1 MRLAILSGV
10 LFLSGISALIFET
23 LWLRL
28 SGLAFGNSIWAAALI
43 LSSFMAG
50 LALGTAIAASAKLR
64 TRPLKL
70 YAALEVAVALFGCTI
85 VFALPII
92 GELLRPLF
100 QALWTHQTILL
111 ALRVLFSF
119 VILLIPTTAMGLTL
133 PVVLED
139 RVLARADFRRALGLL
154 YGFNT
159 LGAVAGA
166 LVGELFLIKAFG
178 LWGTSLAAGLLNC
191 VAAAIALL
199 LALAKYP
206 SPSPLPSNRGERI
219 KVRGEFNDL
228 QHDRRLRLNVDY
240 RLPWKLL
247 FVSFGAGSILLT
259 LEVVWFRFLRLYVA
273 SSATAFSLMLA
284 IVLAGIGLG
293 GAASGAF
300 SKKIARQQTLLP
312 ILLVVAAILTLLCYV
327 LFPVPK
333 LGEGEKNFY
342 LESWP
347 QIALISIALMFPVA
361 FLSGVL
367 FPAIAAR
374 VQESVPSRMNSL
386 GVTTLFNTAGAA
398 IGPLLAGFI
407 LLPKLGFQSSLII
420 CAIGYGLLCLIISRK
435 DNWSPKRPSGL
446 ALVGLSLLFAASV
459 ALFPFHRDEM
469 HFANARKLYE
479 SEEQHLVKKIEGTTG
494 TWQLLRRDLFGQ
506 PYYYRLMTDG
516 FSMSATN
523 PRNQRYMRLFA
534 YLPSALHPQP
544 EDALL
549 IAFGCGVTADALVH
563 DVDLRHIDIVD
574 ISKEAFALA
583 DDYREAGYSNSL
595 RDPRV
600 TAIVQDGRF
609 FLQASP
615 QRYDIITGEP
625 PPPKVL
631 GSVNLYTEQF
641 FSLMSDWLKDG
652 GIATF
657 WLPIYQLNVAE
668 AKAILLAFHDAFPN
682 CAIWSS
688 SDEEWIMMGIK
699 GAPQKIDNEQ
709 IRKFWRFG
717 STRDD
722 LARIGV
728 EVPEQLAALFVMDG
742 DEIDRITNGI
752 KPLTDF
758 YPKRLG
764 DVTAED
770 KSIHEFT
777 GGYMQATSA
786 AERFHSSR
794 LIQQIWPEAMT
805 AQLDPFFAIRE
816 MRYRAG
822 LTETNWLAE
831 LDIHLRGSRLR
842 EPVLETLGTNSFR
855 IALAEKAAD
864 NLQPPPVE
872 LLSDLAA
879 AALARRDYHEA
890 IRLLEDKRARGAAN
904 PDDIFLL
911 TYLYCLN
918 GEVAKAESVATA
930 TTEPERP
937 FVKWLWG
944 KLQAEYGF
952 RPPTSD

>member
-1 MRLAILSGV
+1 
-10 LFLSGISALIFET
+10 
-23 LWLRL
+23 
-28 SGLAFGNSIWAAALI
+28 
-43 LSSFMAG
+43 
-50 LALGTAIAASAKLR
+50 
-64 TRPLKL
+64 
-70 YAALEVAVALFGCTI
+70 
-85 VFALPII
+85 
-92 GELLRPLF
+92 
-100 QALWTHQTILL
+100 
-111 ALRVLFSF
+111 
-119 VILLIPTTAMGLTL
+119 MGLTL

-139 RVLARADFRRALGLL
+139 RVLARADFGRTLGVL

-159 LGAVAGA
+159 LGAVVGA
-166 LVGELFLIKAFG
+166 LIGELFLIKAFG
-178 LWGTSLAAGLLNC
+178 LWGTSLSAGLLNC
-191 VAAAIALL
+191 VAAVIALL
-199 LALAKYP
+199 LALAKHP

-228 QHDRRLRLNVDY
+228 KHDRRLRLNVDY
-240 RLPWKLL
+240 RPPWKLL
-247 FVSFGAGSILLT
+247 FVSFGAGCILLT

-293 GAASGAF
+293 GIASGAF
-300 SKKIARQQTLLP
+300 LKRMRQSALP
-312 ILLVVAAILTLLCYV
+312 ILLVSAAILTLLCYIF
-327 LFPVPK
+327 FPVPT

-342 LESWP
+342 LESWKE
-347 QIALISIALMFPVA
+347 IALISIALMFPVA
-361 FLSGVL
+361 FLSGIL
-367 FPAIAAR
+367 FPAIATR
-374 VQESVPSRMNSL
+374 VQESVPSRINSL

-407 LLPKLGFQSSLII
+407 LLPKLGFQSSLIV
-420 CAIGYGLLCLIISRK
+420 CAIGYAVLAMFIVIPPRQSEAATVRVALITLLGVFIAIL
-435 DNWSPKRPSGL
+435 
-446 ALVGLSLLFAASV
+446 
-459 ALFPFHRDEM
+459 ALFPRHRDEM

-494 TWQLLRRDLFGQ
+494 TWQLLRRDLYGL

-534 YLPSALHPQP
+534 YLPAALHPQP

-549 IAFGCGVTADALVH
+549 IAFGCGVTADALTH
-563 DVDLRHIDIVD
+563 DVDLKHIDIVD
-574 ISKEAFALA
+574 ISKEAFALS
-583 DDYREAGYSNSL
+583 DDYRGAGYSNSL

-641 FSLMSDWLKDG
+641 FALMSDRLNDG

-657 WLPIYQLNVAE
+657 WLPIYQLNVSE
-668 AKAILLAFHDAFPN
+668 AKAILHAFHDAFPN
-682 CAIWSS
+682 CVIWSS

-709 IRKFWRFG
+709 VRKFWRFG

-742 DEIDRITNGI
+742 DEIDRIANGT

-770 KSIHEFT
+770 KAIHEFT
-777 GGYMQATSA
+777 GTYMQATSV
-786 AERFHSSR
+786 AERFRSSR
-794 LIQQIWPEAMT
+794 LIQQIWPEATT
-805 AQLDPFFAIRE
+805 AQLEPFFAIRE
-816 MRYRAG
+816 MRYRAS
-822 LTETNWLAE
+822 LSETNWLAE

-842 EPVLETLGTNSFR
+842 EPVLETLDTNSFR
-855 IALAEKAAD
+855 VALAHKAAD
-864 NLQPPPVE
+864 KLEPRPIE
-872 LLSDLAA
+872 LLPDLIAE
-879 AALARRDYHEA
+879 ALARRDYQEA
-890 IRLLEDKRARGAAN
+890 IRLLEDKRARAAASR
-904 PDDIFLL
+904 DDISLL

-918 GEVAKAESVATA
+918 GEVAKAESIATA
-930 TTEPERP
+930 TTDRERP

-944 KLQAEYGF
+944 KLKAEYGF
-952 RPPTSD
+952 RPPKSD

>member
-1 MRLAILSGV
+1 MRLAILSVV

-50 LALGTAIAASAKLR
+50 LALGTAIAASSKLR
-64 TRPLKL
+64 IRPLKL
-70 YAALEVAVALFGCTI
+70 YAALEFAVAIFGCTI

-100 QALWTHQTILL
+100 QALWNHQTILL

-119 VILLIPTTAMGLTL
+119 ALLLIPTTAMGLTL

-139 RVLARADFRRALGLL
+139 RVLARADFGRALGLL

-159 LGAVAGA
+159 VGAVAGA
-166 LVGELFLIKAFG
+166 LIGELCLVKAFG

-191 VAAAIALL
+191 VAAAIALFL
-199 LALAKYP
+199 TKRNGLFEDADASGTLTA
-206 SPSPLPSNRGERI
+206 SPTEAPA
-219 KVRGEFNDL
+219 
-228 QHDRRLRLNVDY
+228 RRLSFAINY
-240 RLPWKLL
+240 SLPWRPLII
-247 FVSFGAGSILLT
+247 SFGAGCILLA

-293 GAASGAF
+293 GTVSGAF
-300 SKKIARQQTLLP
+300 SKKIRQSALLP
-312 ILLVVAAILTLLCYV
+312 ILLVAAAILTLLCYV

-333 LGEGEKNFY
+333 LGESEKNFY
-342 LESWP
+342 LESWKE
-347 QIALISIALMFPVA
+347 ITLLSCALMFPVA

-386 GVTTLFNTAGAA
+386 GITTLFNTAGAA
-398 IGPLLAGFI
+398 IGPLLAGFV
-407 LLPKLGFQSSLII
+407 LLPKLGFQFSLII
-420 CAIGYGLLCLIISRK
+420 CAVVYGLLCLAISRK
-435 DNWSPKRPSGL
+435 DNWSPKRPTGL
-446 ALVGLSLLFAASV
+446 ALFGLSLLFAASV
-459 ALFPFHRDEM
+459 ALFPFQRDEM
-469 HFANARKLYE
+469 HFANARKLFE
-479 SEEQHLVKKIEGTTG
+479 SEEQHLVTKIEGTTG
-494 TWQLLRRDLFGQ
+494 TWQLLRRDLFGL

-523 PRNQRYMRLFA
+523 PPNQRYMRLFA
-534 YLPSALHPQP
+534 YLPLVLHPQP
-544 EDALL
+544 QDALL
-549 IAFGCGVTADALVH
+549 IAFGCGVTADALAH
-563 DVDLRHIDIVD
+563 DVDLERIDIVD
-574 ISKEAFALA
+574 ISKEAFDLA
-583 DDYREAGYSNSL
+583 DDYRGAGYSNSL
-595 RDPRV
+595 RDPRAN
-600 TAIVQDGRF
+600 AIVQDGRF

-615 QRYDIITGEP
+615 RRYDIITGEP

-641 FSLMSDWLKDG
+641 FSLMGDRLKDG

-657 WLPIYQLNVAE
+657 WLPVYQLNVNE
-668 AKAILLAFHDAFPN
+668 AKAILRAFHDAFP
-682 CAIWSS
+682 ATIIWSS

-699 GAPQKIDNEQ
+699 GAPHKIDNER
-709 IRKFWRFG
+709 IRKLWSFS
-717 STRDD
+717 STRTD
-722 LARIGV
+722 LARIGI
-728 EVPEQLAALFVMDG
+728 EVPEQMAALFVMDG
-742 DEIDRITNGI
+742 DEIDRITAGT

-777 GGYMQATSA
+777 GGYMRAESA
-786 AERFHSSR
+786 AQRFRRSR
-794 LIQQIWPEAMT
+794 LSQHIWPEAMT
-805 AQLDPFFAIRE
+805 AGLGPFFTVRE
-816 MRYRAG
+816 MRYRAR
-822 LTETNWLAE
+822 LTPTNWLAE

-842 EPVLETLGTNSFR
+842 EPVLETLDTNAFR
-855 IALAEKAAD
+855 IAVAKKAAG
-864 NLQPPPVE
+864 NLEPPPTEV
-872 LLSDLAA
+872 LPDLIA

-890 IRLLEDKRARGAAN
+890 IRLLEDKRSVNASN

-918 GEVAKAESVATA
+918 GDVAKAESVATA
-930 TTEPERP
+930 TTDRERP
-937 FVKWLWG
+937 LVKWLWE

-952 RPPTSD
+952 RPPASE

>member
-1 MRLAILSGV
+1 VRLAILSVV

-28 SGLAFGNSIWAAALI
+28 SGLAFGNSIWSAALI

-50 LALGTAIAASAKLR
+50 LALGTAIAASAKIR
-64 TRPLKL
+64 SRPLKL
-70 YAALEVAVALFGCTI
+70 YAALEIAVAVFGCTI

-92 GELLRPLF
+92 GELLRPIF
-100 QALWTHQTILL
+100 QTLWTHQTILL

-139 RVLARADFRRALGLL
+139 RVLARAEFGRALGLL

-159 LGAVAGA
+159 IGAVVGA
-166 LVGELFLIKAFG
+166 LIGELFLIKAFG

-191 VAAAIALL
+191 IAAAIALL
-199 LALAKYP
+199 LTRIDDARP
-206 SPSPLPSNRGERI
+206 TRPPLQPPEESRW
-219 KVRGEFNDL
+219 
-228 QHDRRLRLNVDY
+228 LRLDY
-240 RLPWKLL
+240 RLPWRLL
-247 FVSFGAGSILLT
+247 FVSFGAGCILLT

-293 GAASGAF
+293 GLASAALL
-300 SKKIARQQTLLP
+300 KRMRQSALP
-312 ILLVVAAILTLLCYV
+312 ILLVTAAILSLLCYIA
-327 LFPVPK
+327 FPVPK
-333 LGEGEKNFY
+333 LGDGEKNFY

-386 GVTTLFNTAGAA
+386 GITTLFNTAGAA
-398 IGPLLAGFI
+398 IGPLLAGFV

-420 CAIGYGLLCLIISRK
+420 CAAIYVLLSVLVSQRS
-435 DNWSPKRPSGL
+435 DWSLKRSGGL
-446 ALVGLSLLFAASV
+446 ALFAFCILFGFLV
-459 ALFPFHRDEM
+459 ALFPWHRDEM
-469 HFANARKLYE
+469 HFANARRLYE

-494 TWQLLRRDLFGQ
+494 TWQLLRRDLFGL

-534 YLPSALHPQP
+534 YLPSALHPAPQ
-544 EDALL
+544 DALL
-549 IAFGCGVTADALVH
+549 IAFGCGVTADALTH
-563 DVDLRHIDIVD
+563 DVDLKHIDIVD

-641 FSLMSDWLKDG
+641 FSLMSDRLKDG

-657 WLPIYQLNVAE
+657 WLPVYQLNVHEAE
-668 AKAILLAFHDAFPN
+668 AILLAFHHAFPN
-682 CAIWSS
+682 CVIWSS

-699 GAPQKIDNEQ
+699 GAPRKVDSEQ

-742 DEIDRITNGI
+742 DEIDRIASGT

-764 DVTAED
+764 DVTTED
-770 KSIHEFT
+770 KAIHEFT
-777 GGYMQATSA
+777 ASYMKPILA
-786 AERFHSSR
+786 AQQFRSSR
-794 LIQQIWPEAMT
+794 LIQKIWPQAMT
-805 AQLDPFFAIRE
+805 AQLEPFFAIRE
-816 MRYRAG
+816 MRYLAG
-822 LTETNWLAE
+822 ITETNWLAE

-842 EPVLETLGTNSFR
+842 EPVLETLDTNSFR
-855 IALAEKAAD
+855 VALAHEAAD
-864 NLQPPPVE
+864 NLEPPPVE
-872 LLSDLAA
+872 LLPDLIAE
-879 AALARRDYHEA
+879 ALAQRDYDDA
-890 IRLLEDKRARGAAN
+890 IRLLEDKRARAATN
-904 PDDIFLL
+904 RDIFLL

-918 GEVAKAESVATA
+918 GDVAKAESVAIA
-930 TTEPERP
+930 TTDRERP

-952 RPPTSD
+952 RSPKSD

>member
-1 MRLAILSGV
+1 VRLAILSVV

-50 LALGTAIAASAKLR
+50 LALGTAIAASSKLR
-64 TRPLKL
+64 IRPLKL
-70 YAALEVAVALFGCTI
+70 YAALEIAVAIFGCTI

-100 QALWTHQTILL
+100 QTLWSHQSILL

-139 RVLARADFRRALGLL
+139 RILARADFGRALGVL

-159 LGAVAGA
+159 IGAVVGA

-191 VAAAIALL
+191 IAAVIALI
-199 LALAKYP
+199 LATKIGGETLTA
-206 SPSPLPSNRGERI
+206 SPTKAATQRW
-219 KVRGEFNDL
+219 
-228 QHDRRLRLNVDY
+228 LRFDY
-240 RLPWKLL
+240 RLPWRPLL
-247 FVSFGAGSILLT
+247 VSFGAGCILLT

-273 SSATAFSLMLA
+273 SSATAFSVMLA
-284 IVLAGIGLG
+284 TVLAGIGLG
-293 GAASGAF
+293 GVASGAL
-300 SKKIARQQTLLP
+300 SNKQRQSALLP
-312 ILLVVAAILTLLCYV
+312 ILLIVAAILTLFCYV
-327 LFPVPK
+327 FFPIPR
-333 LGEGEKNFY
+333 LAENEKNFY

-347 QIALISIALMFPVA
+347 QIAVISLALMFPVA
-361 FLSGVL
+361 VLSGIL
-367 FPAIAAR
+367 FPAIAGR
-374 VQESVPSRMNSL
+374 VQESIGNRMNSV
-386 GVTTLFNTAGAA
+386 GITTLFNTAGASL
-398 IGPLLAGFI
+398 GPLLAGFV
-407 LLPKLGFQSSLII
+407 LLPRLGFQWSLII
-420 CAIGYGLLCLIISRK
+420 CAVGYALLCLTISRK
-435 DNWSPKRPSGL
+435 ENWSPKRLAGL
-446 ALVGLSLLFAASV
+446 ALLGLSALFVLSV
-459 ALFPFHRDEM
+459 ALFPRHRDEV
-469 HFANARKLYE
+469 HLANARKLYE

-494 TWQLLRRDLFGQ
+494 TWQLLRRDLFGL

-534 YLPSALHPQP
+534 YLPSALHPKP
-544 EDALL
+544 ESALL
-549 IAFGCGVTADALVH
+549 IAFGCGVTADALAHNVN
-563 DVDLRHIDIVD
+563 LNHIDIVD

-583 DDYREAGYSNSL
+583 DDYRGAGYSNSL

-600 TAIVQDGRF
+600 SAIVQDGRF

-615 QRYDIITGEP
+615 KRYDIITGEP

-641 FSLMSDWLKDG
+641 FSLMNDRLNDG

-657 WLPIYQLNVAE
+657 WLPIYQLNVNE
-668 AKAILLAFHDAFPN
+668 AKGILRAFHDAFPN
-682 CAIWSS
+682 CVIWSS

-699 GAPQKIDNEQ
+699 GAPRKIDNEQ
-709 IRKFWRFG
+709 FRTFWRFG

-728 EVPEQLAALFVMDG
+728 EAPEQLAALFVMDG
-742 DEIDRITNGI
+742 DEIDRIASDA

-764 DVTAED
+764 DATAED
-770 KSIHEFT
+770 PAIHEFT
-777 GGYMQATSA
+777 GGYMQASSA
-786 AERFHSSR
+786 ASRFRSSR
-794 LIQQIWPEAMT
+794 LMQQTFPDEILN
-805 AQLDPFFAIRE
+805 AQLEPFFAIRE

-822 LTETNWLAE
+822 LSETNWLAE
-831 LDIHLRGSRLR
+831 LDIHLRGARLR
-842 EPVLETLGTNSFR
+842 EPVLESLDTNSFR
-855 IALAEKAAD
+855 VALAKKAAD
-864 NLQPPPVE
+864 NLQPPPLDV
-872 LLSDLAA
+872 LPDLVAD
-879 AALARRDYHEA
+879 ALARRDYHEA
-890 IRLLEDKRARGAAN
+890 IRLLEEKRTRSAATR
-904 PDDIFLL
+904 DEICLL

-918 GEVAKAESVATA
+918 GEVAKAESVAPATA
-930 TTEPERP
+930 DRERP

-952 RPPTSD
+952 RPPTPN

>member
-1 MRLAILSGV
+1 MRLAILSV
-10 LFLSGISALIFET
+10 VVFLSGISALIFET

-50 LALGTAIAASAKLR
+50 LALGTAIAASSKLR
-64 TRPLKL
+64 MRPLKL
-70 YAALEVAVALFGCTI
+70 YAGLEVAVAVFGCTI

-100 QALWTHQTILL
+100 QTLWTHQTILL

-119 VILLIPTTAMGLTL
+119 AILLIPTTAMGLTL

-139 RVLARADFRRALGLL
+139 RVLARADFGRALGVL

-159 LGAVAGA
+159 IGAVAGA
-166 LVGELFLIKAFG
+166 LVGELFLIEAFG
-178 LWGTSLAAGLLNC
+178 LWGTSLAAGVLNC
-191 VAAAIALL
+191 VAAAMALL
-199 LALAKYP
+199 LAKEDGTTGTLTAP
-206 SPSPLPSNRGERI
+206 PAETPAQSRW
-219 KVRGEFNDL
+219 
-228 QHDRRLRLNVDY
+228 LRLDY
-240 RLPWKLL
+240 RLPWRRL
-247 FVSFGAGSILLT
+247 FVSFGAGCILLT
-259 LEVVWFRFLRLYVA
+259 LEVVWFHFLRLYVA

-293 GAASGAF
+293 GIASGAVL
-300 SKKIARQQTLLP
+300 KKMRQSALP
-312 ILLVVAAILTLLCYV
+312 ILLITAAILTLLCYIF
-327 LFPVPK
+327 FPVPK

-347 QIALISIALMFPVA
+347 QIALLSIALMFPVA
-361 FLSGVL
+361 FLSGIL

-374 VQESVPSRMNSL
+374 VQESVGNRMNSV
-386 GVTTLFNTAGAA
+386 GITTLFNTAGASL
-398 IGPLLAGFI
+398 GPLLAGFV
-407 LLPKLGFQSSLII
+407 LLPKYGFQSSLII
-420 CAIGYGLLCLIISRK
+420 CAVVYSV
-435 DNWSPKRPSGL
+435 L
-446 ALVGLSLLFAASV
+446 ALFVALSPRPASAELRRGRQSEAATVRSVLIALFAGFIAILV
-459 ALFPFHRDEM
+459 LFPWHRDEM
-469 HFANARKLYE
+469 HFANARRLYE

-494 TWQLLRRDLFGQ
+494 TWQLLRRDLFGL

-534 YLPSALHPQP
+534 YLPSALHPQA

-549 IAFGCGVTADALVH
+549 IAFGCGVTADALTH
-563 DVDLRHIDIVD
+563 DVDLKHIDIVD
-574 ISKEAFALA
+574 ISKEAFDLA
-583 DDYREAGYSNSL
+583 DDYRGAGYSNSL

-641 FSLMSDWLKDG
+641 FKLMSDRLNDG

-657 WLPIYQLNVAE
+657 WLPIYQLNIDE
-668 AKAILLAFHDAFPN
+668 AKAILRAFHDAFSN
-682 CAIWSS
+682 CVIWSS

-709 IRKFWRFG
+709 VRKLWRFG

-722 LARIGV
+722 LARVGV

-742 DEIDRITNGI
+742 DEIDRIANGT

-770 KSIHEFT
+770 KAIHEFT
-777 GGYMQATSA
+777 GEYMQSTSA
-786 AERFHSSR
+786 AERFRSSR
-794 LIQQIWPEAMT
+794 LIREIWPDVMT
-805 AQLDPFFAIRE
+805 AQLEPFFAIRE

-822 LTETNWLAE
+822 LSETNWLAE

-842 EPVLETLGTNSFR
+842 EPVLETLDTNSLR
-855 IALAEKAAD
+855 IALAKKAAD
-864 NLQPPPVE
+864 NLQPPPAE
-872 LLSDLAA
+872 LLPDLIAD
-879 AALARRDYHEA
+879 ALARRDYHDA
-890 IRLLEDKRARGAAN
+890 IRLLEEKRARAAAN

-918 GEVAKAESVATA
+918 GDVAKAESIATPTA
-930 TTEPERP
+930 DRHRP

-952 RPPTSD
+952 RPPE

>member
-1 MRLAILSGV
+1 VRLAILSAV

-50 LALGTAIAASAKLR
+50 LALGTAIAASSKLR
-64 TRPLKL
+64 IRPLKL
-70 YAALEVAVALFGCTI
+70 YAALEIAVAVFGCTI
-85 VFALPII
+85 VCTSPID

-133 PVVLED
+133 PVALED
-139 RVLARADFRRALGLL
+139 RVLARADFGRAVGML

-166 LVGELFLIKAFG
+166 LVGELYLVKAFG

-191 VAAAIALL
+191 IAAAIAFFLTKRNGSDGT
-199 LALAKYP
+199 LAA
-206 SPSPLPSNRGERI
+206 SPTDER
-219 KVRGEFNDL
+219 VRS
-228 QHDRRLRLNVDY
+228 RWLRLDY
-240 RLPWKLL
+240 HLPWRPL
-247 FVSFGAGSILLT
+247 FISFGAGCILLT

-312 ILLVVAAILTLLCYV
+312 ILLVVAAILTLLCYIA
-327 LFPVPK
+327 FPVPK

-347 QIALISIALMFPVA
+347 QIALISITLTFPVA
-361 FLSGVL
+361 FLSGIL

-386 GVTTLFNTAGAA
+386 GITTLFNTTGAA
-398 IGPLLAGFI
+398 IGPLLAGFV

-420 CAIGYGLLCLIISRK
+420 CAIGYGILCLTISQK
-435 DNWSPKRPSGL
+435 DNWSPQRPAGF
-446 ALVGLSLLFAASV
+446 ALLELCVLFVATI

-544 EDALL
+544 QDALL
-549 IAFGCGVTADALVH
+549 IAFGCGVTADALAH
-563 DVDLRHIDIVD
+563 DVDLKHIEIVD
-574 ISKEAFALA
+574 ISKEAFDLA
-583 DDYREAGYSNSL
+583 DDYREAGYANSL
-595 RDPRV
+595 RDPRA

-615 QRYDIITGEP
+615 RRYDIITGAP

-657 WLPIYQLNVAE
+657 WLPIY
-668 AKAILLAFHDAFPN
+668 
-682 CAIWSS
+682 
-688 SDEEWIMMGIK
+688 
-699 GAPQKIDNEQ
+699 
-709 IRKFWRFG
+709 
-717 STRDD
+717 
-722 LARIGV
+722 
-728 EVPEQLAALFVMDG
+728 
-742 DEIDRITNGI
+742 
-752 KPLTDF
+752 
-758 YPKRLG
+758 
-764 DVTAED
+764 
-770 KSIHEFT
+770 
-777 GGYMQATSA
+777 
-786 AERFHSSR
+786 
-794 LIQQIWPEAMT
+794 
-805 AQLDPFFAIRE
+805 
-816 MRYRAG
+816 
-822 LTETNWLAE
+822 
-831 LDIHLRGSRLR
+831 
-842 EPVLETLGTNSFR
+842 
-855 IALAEKAAD
+855 
-864 NLQPPPVE
+864 
-872 LLSDLAA
+872 
-879 AALARRDYHEA
+879 
-890 IRLLEDKRARGAAN
+890 
-904 PDDIFLL
+904 
-911 TYLYCLN
+911 
-918 GEVAKAESVATA
+918 
-930 TTEPERP
+930 
-937 FVKWLWG
+937 
-944 KLQAEYGF
+944 
-952 RPPTSD
+952 

>member
-1 MRLAILSGV
+1 MRLAILSVV

-50 LALGTAIAASAKLR
+50 LALGTAISASSKLR
-64 TRPLKL
+64 IRPLKL
-70 YAALEVAVALFGCTI
+70 YAGLEVAVALFGCTI

-100 QALWTHQTILL
+100 QTLWSHQTILL

-139 RVLARADFRRALGLL
+139 RILARADFGRALGVL

-159 LGAVAGA
+159 IGAVVGA
-166 LVGELFLIKAFG
+166 LIGELFLIKAFG

-191 VAAAIALL
+191 VAAAIALFL
-199 LALAKYP
+199 VKMDAATGTLTA
-206 SPSPLPSNRGERI
+206 SPTGETPRW
-219 KVRGEFNDL
+219 
-228 QHDRRLRLNVDY
+228 LRLDY
-240 RLPWKLL
+240 RLPWRPL
-247 FVSFGAGSILLT
+247 FVSFGAGCILLA

-293 GAASGAF
+293 SIASGGF
-300 SKKIARQQTLLP
+300 LKRMRQSALP
-312 ILLVVAAILTLLCYV
+312 ILLVTAAILTLLCYIA
-327 LFPVPK
+327 FPVPK

-347 QIALISIALMFPVA
+347 QIAFISIALMFPVA

-374 VQESVPSRMNSL
+374 VQDSVPSRMNSL

-420 CAIGYGLLCLIISRK
+420 CAVGYGLLCLTISRK
-435 DNWSPKRPSGL
+435 ENWSPKHPTGL
-446 ALVGLSLLFAASV
+446 ALVGLCVLFIASL
-459 ALFPFHRDEM
+459 ALFPRDRDEM
-469 HFANARKLYE
+469 HFANARRLYE
-479 SEEQHLVKKIEGTTG
+479 SEEQHLVKKIEGPTG
-494 TWQLLRRDLFGQ
+494 TWQLLRRDLFGL

-523 PRNQRYMRLFA
+523 PPNQRYMRLFA
-534 YLPSALHPQP
+534 YLPLALHPQP
-544 EDALL
+544 QSALL
-549 IAFGCGVTADALVH
+549 IAFGCGVTADALTH
-563 DVDLRHIDIVD
+563 DVDLEHIDIVD
-574 ISKEAFALA
+574 ISKEAFDLA
-583 DDYREAGYSNSL
+583 DDYRGAGYSNSL

-641 FSLMSDWLKDG
+641 FSLMSDRLKDG

-668 AKAILLAFHDAFPN
+668 AKAILRAFHDAFPN
-682 CAIWSS
+682 CVVWSS

-699 GAPQKIDNEQ
+699 GAPQKVDNEQ

-717 STRDD
+717 STRDV
-722 LARIGV
+722 R
-728 EVPEQLAALFVMDG
+728 DG
-742 DEIDRITNGI
+742 R
-752 KPLTDF
+752 
-758 YPKRLG
+758 
-764 DVTAED
+764 
-770 KSIHEFT
+770 
-777 GGYMQATSA
+777 
-786 AERFHSSR
+786 
-794 LIQQIWPEAMT
+794 
-805 AQLDPFFAIRE
+805 
-816 MRYRAG
+816 
-822 LTETNWLAE
+822 
-831 LDIHLRGSRLR
+831 
-842 EPVLETLGTNSFR
+842 
-855 IALAEKAAD
+855 
-864 NLQPPPVE
+864 
-872 LLSDLAA
+872 
-879 AALARRDYHEA
+879 
-890 IRLLEDKRARGAAN
+890 
-904 PDDIFLL
+904 
-911 TYLYCLN
+911 
-918 GEVAKAESVATA
+918 
-930 TTEPERP
+930 
-937 FVKWLWG
+937 
-944 KLQAEYGF
+944 
-952 RPPTSD
+952 

>member
-1 MRLAILSGV
+1 VRLAILSVV

-50 LALGTAIAASAKLR
+50 LALGTAIAASSKLR
-64 TRPLKL
+64 IRPLKL
-70 YAALEVAVALFGCTI
+70 YAGLEIAVAFFGCTI
-85 VFALPII
+85 VFALPIV
-92 GELLRPLF
+92 GELLRPIF
-100 QALWTHQTILL
+100 QTLWNHQAILL
-111 ALRVLFSF
+111 VLRVLFSF
-119 VILLIPTTAMGLTL
+119 VLLLVPTTAMGLTL

-139 RVLARADFRRALGLL
+139 RVLERDDFGRTLGLL

-159 LGAVAGA
+159 IGAVVGA

-191 VAAAIALL
+191 VAAVIALFL
-199 LALAKYP
+199 IRFDSRP
-206 SPSPLPSNRGERI
+206 TRPPLQPEQSRW
-219 KVRGEFNDL
+219 
-228 QHDRRLRLNVDY
+228 LRLDY
-240 RLPWKLL
+240 RLPWRPLL
-247 FVSFGAGSILLT
+247 VSFGAGCILLT

-293 GAASGAF
+293 GMASGVL
-300 SKKIARQQTLLP
+300 SKQMRQSVLP
-312 ILLVVAAILTLLCYV
+312 ILLVTAAILTLLCYIF
-327 LFPVPK
+327 FPVPR
-333 LGEGEKNFY
+333 LGQGEKNFY
-342 LESWP
+342 LESWA
-347 QIALISIALMFPVA
+347 QIALISLALMFPVA

-386 GVTTLFNTAGAA
+386 GITTLFNTAGAA
-398 IGPLLAGFI
+398 IGPLLAGFV

-420 CAIGYGLLCLIISRK
+420 CAIGYGLLCLAISRK
-435 DNWSPKRPSGL
+435 DNWSTKRPIGL
-446 ALVGLSLLFAASV
+446 ALLGLSILFIASL
-459 ALFPFHRDEM
+459 ALFSFHRDEM
-469 HFANARKLYE
+469 HFANARRLYE
-479 SEEQHLVKKIEGTTG
+479 SEQQHLVKKIEGTTG

-534 YLPSALHPQP
+534 YLPAALHPQP
-544 EDALL
+544 QDALL
-549 IAFGCGVTADALVH
+549 IAFGCGVTADALTH
-563 DVDLRHIDIVD
+563 DVDLKHIDIVD

-583 DDYREAGYSNSL
+583 DDYRGAGYSNSL

-641 FSLMSDWLKDG
+641 FALMSDRLNDG

-657 WLPIYQLNVAE
+657 WLPIYQLNVGE
-668 AKAILLAFHDAFPN
+668 ANAILHAFHDAFPN

-709 IRKFWRFG
+709 VRKFWRFG

-722 LARIGV
+722 LGRIGV

-742 DEIDRITNGI
+742 DEIDRIANGT

-764 DVTAED
+764 DVTVED
-770 KSIHEFT
+770 KAIHEFT
-777 GGYMQATSA
+777 GGYMQAASA
-786 AERFHSSR
+786 AERFRSSR
-794 LIQQIWPEAMT
+794 LIQQIWPEAIT
-805 AQLDPFFAIRE
+805 AQLEPFFAIRE
-816 MRYRAG
+816 MRYRAS
-822 LTETNWLAE
+822 LSETNWLAE

-842 EPVLETLGTNSFR
+842 EPVLETLDTNSFR
-855 IALAEKAAD
+855 VALAEKAAD
-864 NLQPPPVE
+864 NLQPPPIE
-872 LLSDLAA
+872 LLPDLIAE
-879 AALARRDYHEA
+879 ALARRDYQEA
-890 IRLLEDKRARGAAN
+890 IRLLEDKRARAAASR
-904 PDDIFLL
+904 DDICLL

-918 GEVAKAESVATA
+918 GEAGKAESVSIA
-930 TTEPERP
+930 TTDRERP

-952 RPPTSD
+952 RPPKSD

>member
-1 MRLAILSGV
+1 MRLAILSVV

-50 LALGTAIAASAKLR
+50 LALGTAIAASSKLR
-64 TRPLKL
+64 IRPLKL
-70 YAALEVAVALFGCTI
+70 YAALEIAVALFGCTI
-85 VFALPII
+85 VFALPVI
-92 GELLRPLF
+92 GELLRPIF
-100 QALWTHQTILL
+100 QTLWNHQTILL

-139 RVLARADFRRALGLL
+139 QFLERADFGRTLGLL

-159 LGAVAGA
+159 LGAVTGA
-166 LVGELFLIKAFG
+166 LVGELLLIKAFG

-191 VAAAIALL
+191 IAAAIALFL
-199 LALAKYP
+199 TRIEP
-206 SPSPLPSNRGERI
+206 VTNNSPMRSRL
-219 KVRGEFNDL
+219 
-228 QHDRRLRLNVDY
+228 LRLDY
-240 RLPWKLL
+240 RLPWRPLIIT
-247 FVSFGAGSILLT
+247 FGAGCILLT

-293 GAASGAF
+293 GTASGAL
-300 SKKIARQQTLLP
+300 SKKMTRQQTLLP
-312 ILLVVAAILTLLCYV
+312 ILLVMAAILTLLSYIF
-327 LFPVPK
+327 FPVPT
-333 LGEGEKNFY
+333 LGENEKNFY

-347 QIALISIALMFPVA
+347 QIALLSCALMFPVA

-386 GVTTLFNTAGAA
+386 GITTLFNTAGAA
-398 IGPLLAGFI
+398 IGPLLAGFV

-420 CAIGYGLLCLIISRK
+420 CAVGYGVLCLTISQK
-435 DNWSPKRPSGL
+435 VNWSPKRSTGL
-446 ALVGLSLLFAASV
+446 VLLGLSILFIASV

-469 HFANARKLYE
+469 HFANARKLFE

-544 EDALL
+544 QDALL

-563 DVDLRHIDIVD
+563 DVDLKHIDIVD
-574 ISKEAFALA
+574 ISKEPFDLA
-583 DDYREAGYSNSL
+583 DDYRSAGYSNSL

-615 QRYDIITGEP
+615 KRYDIITGEP

-641 FSLMSDWLKDG
+641 FSLMSDRLKDG

-657 WLPIYQLNVAE
+657 WLPVYQLNIGE

-688 SDEEWIMMGIK
+688 FDEEWIMMGIK
-699 GAPQKIDNEQ
+699 GEPHRIDTER
-709 IRKFWRFG
+709 IRELWSFS
-717 STRDD
+717 STRTD
-722 LARIGV
+722 LARIGI

-742 DEIDRITNGI
+742 DEIDRITNGT

-770 KSIHEFT
+770 KSIHQFT
-777 GGYMQATSA
+777 GDYMQATTA
-786 AERFHSSR
+786 ARRLLSSR
-794 LIQQIWPEAMT
+794 LIQQILPDAMT
-805 AQLDPFFAIRE
+805 AQLEPFFAIRE

-822 LTETNWLAE
+822 ISETNWLAE

-842 EPVLETLGTNSFR
+842 EPVLETLGTNLFR

-864 NLQPPPVE
+864 NLQTPPVE

-890 IRLLEDKRARGAAN
+890 IRLLEDKRAAN
-904 PDDIFLL
+904 ASTPHDIFLL

-918 GEVAKAESVATA
+918 GDVGKAEAIATA
-930 TTEPERP
+930 TTDRQRP

-952 RPPTSD
+952 RPPKSD

>member
-1 MRLAILSGV
+1 MRLAILSVV

-50 LALGTAIAASAKLR
+50 LALGTAIAASSKLR

-70 YAALEVAVALFGCTI
+70 YAALEFAVALFGCTI

-100 QALWTHQTILL
+100 QTLWNHQTILL

-139 RVLARADFRRALGLL
+139 RDLAREDFGCALGLL

-166 LVGELFLIKAFG
+166 LIGELFLIKEFG
-178 LWGTSLAAGLLNC
+178 LWGTILAAGLLNC

-199 LALAKYP
+199 LVKKDGATGTLTA
-206 SPSPLPSNRGERI
+206 SPRARPRW
-219 KVRGEFNDL
+219 
-228 QHDRRLRLNVDY
+228 LRLDY
-240 RLPWKLL
+240 RLPWRPLII
-247 FVSFGAGSILLT
+247 SFGAGCILLT

-312 ILLVVAAILTLLCYV
+312 ILLVVAAILTLLCYIA
-327 LFPVPK
+327 FPVPK

-347 QIALISIALMFPVA
+347 QIALISITLTFPVA
-361 FLSGVL
+361 FLSGIL

-386 GVTTLFNTAGAA
+386 GITTLFNTAGGA
-398 IGPLLAGFI
+398 IGPLLAGFV

-420 CAIGYGLLCLIISRK
+420 CAVGYGLLCLTISQK
-435 DNWSPKRPSGL
+435 DYWSPQRPAGF
-446 ALVGLSLLFAASV
+446 ALLELCVLFVATI

-479 SEEQHLVKKIEGTTG
+479 SEEQHLVTRIEGTTG
-494 TWQLLRRDLFGQ
+494 TWQLLRRDLFGL

-523 PRNQRYMRLFA
+523 PPNQRYMRLFA
-534 YLPSALHPQP
+534 YLPLVLHPQP
-544 EDALL
+544 QDALL
-549 IAFGCGVTADALVH
+549 IAFGCGVTADALAH
-563 DVDLRHIDIVD
+563 DVDLERIDIVD
-574 ISKEAFALA
+574 TSKEAFDLA
-583 DDYREAGYSNSL
+583 DDYRDAGYSNSL
-595 RDPRV
+595 RDPRAN
-600 TAIVQDGRF
+600 AIVQDGRF

-615 QRYDIITGEP
+615 RRYDIITGEP

-641 FSLMSDWLKDG
+641 FSLMGDRLKDG

-657 WLPIYQLNVAE
+657 WLPVYQLNVNE
-668 AKAILLAFHDAFPN
+668 AKAILRAFHDAFP
-682 CAIWSS
+682 ATIIWSS

-699 GAPQKIDNEQ
+699 GAPHKIDNER
-709 IRKFWRFG
+709 IRKLWSFS
-717 STRDD
+717 STRTD
-722 LARIGV
+722 LARIGI
-728 EVPEQLAALFVMDG
+728 EVPEQMAALFVMDG
-742 DEIDRITNGI
+742 DEIDRMTAGT

-777 GGYMQATSA
+777 GGYMRAESA
-786 AERFHSSR
+786 AQRFRRSR
-794 LIQQIWPEAMT
+794 LSQHIWPEAMT
-805 AQLDPFFAIRE
+805 AGLGPFFTVRE
-816 MRYRAG
+816 MRYRAR
-822 LTETNWLAE
+822 LTPTNWLAE

-842 EPVLETLGTNSFR
+842 GPVLETLDTNSFR

-864 NLQPPPVE
+864 NLQPPPTEV
-872 LLSDLAA
+872 LPDLVA

-890 IRLLEDKRARGAAN
+890 IRLLEDKRARNASN

-918 GEVAKAESVATA
+918 GDVAKAESAATA
-930 TTEPERP
+930 TTDRERP
-937 FVKWLWG
+937 LVKWLWG

-952 RPPTSD
+952 RPPASE

>member
-50 LALGTAIAASAKLR
+50 LALGTAIAASSKLR
-64 TRPLKL
+64 IRPLKL
-70 YAALEVAVALFGCTI
+70 YAALEIAVALFGCTI

-139 RVLARADFRRALGLL
+139 RVLARSEFGRALGVL

-159 LGAVAGA
+159 IGAVVGA

-178 LWGTSLAAGLLNC
+178 LWGTSLTAGLLNC
-191 VAAAIALL
+191 VAAAIALFL
-199 LALAKYP
+199 VKMDAATGTLTA
-206 SPSPLPSNRGERI
+206 SPTGETPRW
-219 KVRGEFNDL
+219 
-228 QHDRRLRLNVDY
+228 LRLDY
-240 RLPWKLL
+240 RLPWRPL
-247 FVSFGAGSILLT
+247 FVSFGAGCILLA

-293 GAASGAF
+293 SIASGGF
-300 SKKIARQQTLLP
+300 LKRMRQSALP
-312 ILLVVAAILTLLCYV
+312 ILLVTAAILTLLCYIA
-327 LFPVPK
+327 FPVPK

-342 LESWP
+342 LESWK
-347 QIALISIALMFPVA
+347 QIALISLALMFPVA

-420 CAIGYGLLCLIISRK
+420 CAIGYALLCLMSGK
-435 DNWSPKRPSGL
+435 LTASPT
-446 ALVGLSLLFAASV
+446 ALGLSIVFVATV
-459 ALFPFHRDEM
+459 ALFPWHRNEV

-549 IAFGCGVTADALVH
+549 IAFGCGVTADALTH
-563 DVDLRHIDIVD
+563 DVDLKHIDIVD

-583 DDYREAGYSNSL
+583 DDYRGAGYSNSL

-609 FLQASP
+609 FLQASS

-641 FSLMSDWLKDG
+641 FKLMSDRLKDG

-657 WLPIYQLNVAE
+657 WLPIYQLNVGE

-682 CAIWSS
+682 TVIWSS

-699 GAPQKIDNEQ
+699 GAPQKVANEQ
-709 IRKFWRFG
+709 VRKFWRFG

-742 DEIDRITNGI
+742 DEIDRIANGT

-770 KSIHEFT
+770 RAIHEFT
-777 GGYMQATSA
+777 SGYMLATSA
-786 AERFHSSR
+786 TERLRSSR
-794 LIQQIWPEAMT
+794 LIQEMWPEMMT
-805 AQLDPFFAIRE
+805 AQLEPFFAIRE

-822 LTETNWLAE
+822 LSETNWLAE

-842 EPVLETLGTNSFR
+842 EPVLEALDTNSFR
-855 IALAEKAAD
+855 IALAEKSAD
-864 NLQPPPVE
+864 NLQPPPIG
-872 LLSDLAA
+872 LLPDLIAE
-879 AALARRDYHEA
+879 ALARRDYHGA

-904 PDDIFLL
+904 RDDICLL

-930 TTEPERP
+930 TTDRERP

-952 RPPTSD
+952 RPPASD

>member
-1 MRLAILSGV
+1 VRLAILSGV

-50 LALGTAIAASAKLR
+50 LALGTAIAASSKLR
-64 TRPLKL
+64 IRPLKL
-70 YAALEVAVALFGCTI
+70 YAALEIAVAVFGCTI
-85 VFALPII
+85 VFSLPII
-92 GELLRPLF
+92 GELLRPVF
-100 QALWTHQTILL
+100 QTLWNHQTILL

-139 RVLARADFRRALGLL
+139 RILARADFGRALGFL

-159 LGAVAGA
+159 IGAVAGA

-199 LALAKYP
+199 LVLAKHP
-206 SPSPLPSNRGERI
+206 SPSPLPSIRGERI
-219 KVRGEFNDL
+219 KVTGEFNDL
-228 QHDRRLRLNVDY
+228 QRDRRLRLNLDY
-240 RLPWKLL
+240 RPPWKLL
-247 FVSFGAGSILLT
+247 FVSFGAGCILLT

-293 GAASGAF
+293 GTASGAL
-300 SKKIARQQTLLP
+300 SKKITRQQTLLP
-312 ILLVVAAILTLLCYV
+312 ILLVTAAILTLLCYIA
-327 LFPVPK
+327 FPVPK

-367 FPAIAAR
+367 FPAIAAL
-374 VQESVPSRMNSL
+374 VQGSVPSRMNSL
-386 GVTTLFNTAGAA
+386 GITTLFNTAGAA
-398 IGPLLAGFI
+398 IGPLLAGFV

-420 CAIGYGLLCLIISRK
+420 CAIGYALLCLMSGK
-435 DNWSPKRPSGL
+435 LTASPT
-446 ALVGLSLLFAASV
+446 ALGLSIIFV
-459 ALFPFHRDEM
+459 ATVTLFPFHRDEM

-494 TWQLLRRDLFGQ
+494 TWQLLRRDLFGL

-549 IAFGCGVTADALVH
+549 IAFGCGVTADALTH
-563 DVDLRHIDIVD
+563 DVDLKHIDIVD

-583 DDYREAGYSNSL
+583 DDYRGAGYSNSL

-609 FLQASP
+609 FLQASS

-641 FSLMSDWLKDG
+641 FKLMSDRLKDG

-657 WLPIYQLNVAE
+657 WLPTYQLNVGE

-682 CAIWSS
+682 CVIWSS

-699 GAPQKIDNEQ
+699 GAPQKVENEQ
-709 IRKFWRFG
+709 VRKFWRFG

-742 DEIDRITNGI
+742 DEIDRIANET

-770 KSIHEFT
+770 RAIHEFT
-777 GGYMQATSA
+777 SGYMLATSA
-786 AERFHSSR
+786 AERLRSSR
-794 LIQQIWPEAMT
+794 LIQEMWPEMMT
-805 AQLDPFFAIRE
+805 AQLEPFFAIRE

-822 LTETNWLAE
+822 LSETNWLAE

-842 EPVLETLGTNSFR
+842 EPVLQALDTNSFR

-864 NLQPPPVE
+864 NLQPLPLEVLPD
-872 LLSDLAA
+872 LIADALS
-879 AALARRDYHEA
+879 RRDYHEA
-890 IRLLEDKRARGAAN
+890 IQVLEDKRARGAAN
-904 PDDIFLL
+904 RDDICLL

-930 TTEPERP
+930 TTHRERP
-937 FVKWLWG
+937 FVKWLWA

-952 RPPTSD
+952 RPPASD